1 MSDESRSW
9 YRELEAQRDAALA
22 LSKQLQQDLD
32 KQRATLEA
40 RAETAEALR
49 DEAEDQFLVAA
60 EQSGSNDHHAL
71 ARQQLQRHLARLSGA
86 SALGWLCSLAIA
98 RRRSPLL
105 AVLCGVP
112 CTLAANLALKYALKT
127 RSFALVATV
136 AVGVGAVLLKW

>member
-1 MSDESRSW
+1 MVLLLYVDRLNAVIKLHHACLSYQLSMRC
-9 YRELEAQRDAALA
+9 ALNNEFVFRK
-22 LSKQLQQDLD
+22 LSH
-32 KQRATLEA
+32 T
-40 RAETAEALR
+40 
-49 DEAEDQFLVAA
+49 
-60 EQSGSNDHHAL
+60 QSGSNDHHSL

-98 RRRSPLL
+98 RKRSPLL